1 MEGKKITI
9 TKEDMLEALAKACV
23 EEPLNKMVEMQ
34 PLNLL
39 LFPIIVHE
47 VWAVLSGEKP
57 EEGKHERSR
66 LDF

>member
-1 MEGKKITI
+1 MDRKRITI
-9 TKEDMLEALAKACV
+9 TKEDMLDALAKACT
-23 EEPLNKMVEMQ
+23 EEPLSKLVDMQ

-39 LFPIIVHE
+39 LFPIVVHE
-47 VWAVLSGEKP
+47 VWAALTGEKS